1 MPLEKIHPLDEFI
14 RTDRLP
20 HRFCPGCGVAVTM
33 NIFLHAIKELT
44 EEGKLDPKKLV
55 VISGI
60 GCTGRVSGYLK
71 FDGAH
76 TPHGRSI
83 PFGMGVKLANPEL
96 KVVVISGDGDIVGI
110 GGNHLI
116 HAARRNMDITVLMVN
131 NFIYAMTGGQV
142 APTTPQKVYTT
153 TTPYGNPE
161 SPFNI
166 IRLIAGI
173 GANYLAR
180 WAITQPF
187 QLKNSIK
194 KAVLKEGF
202 SFIEVISTCP
212 ERFGK
217 RLGIGDP
224 VELYNRLKSIAKIRK
239 VSPFEA
245 KYDWNEEIT
254 CGEFIDEDKPGFVRM
269 YFEVIKEK
277 LGERA

>member
-1 MPLEKIHPLDEFI
+1 VSLEHKHPLDVFI
-14 RTDRLP
+14 KIDRLP
-20 HRFCPGCGVAVTM
+20 HRFCPGCGVATTL
-33 NIFLHAIKELT
+33 NIFLHAIKELVD
-44 EEGKLDPKKLV
+44 EGKLDPKKLV
-55 VISGI
+55 VVSGI

-76 TPHGRSI
+76 TPHGRPI
-83 PFGMGVKLANPEL
+83 PFAMGVKLANPEL

-116 HAARRNMDITVLMVN
+116 HAARRNMDITVIMVN

-161 SPFNI
+161 PPFNVV
-166 IRLIAGI
+166 RLVASI

-180 WAITQPF
+180 WAITHPF

-194 KAVLKEGF
+194 KAILREGF
-202 SFIEVISTCP
+202 SFIEVISTCT
-212 ERFGK
+212 ERFG
-217 RLGIGDP
+217 RRVGIGDP
-224 VELYNRLKSIAKIRK
+224 VKLYNKLKAIAKIRK

-245 KYDWNEEIT
+245 KYNWDEEIT
-254 CGEFIDEDKPGFVRM
+254 CGEFIDEEKPGFIQM
-269 YFEVIKEK
+269 YFNMVKKE
-277 LGERA
+277 LGDRT